1 MLGSDTSVD
10 PDDLVN
16 ELKTDLVLLNGTLKK
31 LDPDV
36 DLWEVLRPL
45 LAETGPAIAYAQKLG
60 KQKIRM
66 EKIRD
71 DLVREAQGQSAA
83 RSGGTITGLPARSV
97 LARPRPGP
105 RTPVDN
111 IGYDHFQRQAE

>member
-45 LAETGPAIAYAQKLG
+45 LAENGTCDS
-60 KQKIRM
+60 IRS
-66 EKIRD
+66 ET
-71 DLVREAQGQSAA
+71 REAENPHGK
-83 RSGGTITGLPARSV
+83 
-97 LARPRPGP
+97 
-105 RTPVDN
+105 N
-111 IGYDHFQRQAE
+111 